1 MLSRKYTVFSLFL
14 PFYANLVYIPQDG
27 SCCRSASIFHLLI
40 DIPGICC
47 ELRIGMA
54 LERETA
60 EDRTMIQWGRRINSM
75 AYSILSSIVVIIGAI
90 LLIGGLCILMFGLLR

>member
-1 MLSRKYTVFSLFL
+1 
-14 PFYANLVYIPQDG
+14 
-27 SCCRSASIFHLLI
+27 
-40 DIPGICC
+40 
-47 ELRIGMA
+47 MA